1 MGTVET
7 SERIRNASFK
17 SARRGYDRSEVDAY
31 LAKLAESMEGRGH
44 SDTIKQE
51 LERIGR
57 QTAKVLTAAEEAAQS
72 LRADAEQKARKIT
85 EDAQGSVKSIKTSAD
100 EYAKKV
106 RQEAQAF
113 ATKTRTE
120 AEAHSTKLRSEAE
133 RILGRARKEAE
144 EQATKVR
151 DEADGYAKRV
161 REEADVHAAKTIKAG
176 EDKAIGIVDE
186 GVTRR
191 REMEKVI
198 ADLEKRRDA
207 VVGGLEQLSNQ
218 LAGAVTGGRDP
229 ITNNSRPLDTQPA
242 ARPAKSTPPPSTPP
256 PSPSRQ

>member
-1 MGTVET
+1 MET
-7 SERIRNASFK
+7 IERIRNATFK
-17 SARRGYDRSEVDAY
+17 VARRGYDKSEVDSF
-31 LAKLAESMEGRGH
+31 LAKLADSLKGGSVDPAR

-85 EDAQGSVKSIKTSAD
+85 QDAQGSVESIKTSAD
-100 EYAKKV
+100 EHAKKV

-113 ATKTRTE
+113 ATKTRADAEAHSTKIRGE

-133 RILGRARKEAE
+133 TFSARMRKEAE

-161 REEADVHAAKTIKAG
+161 RGEADVHAAKTIKAG
-176 EDKAIGIVDE
+176 EGKAIEIVDE
-186 GVTRR
+186 ATMRR

-207 VVGGLEQLSNQ
+207 VVAGLEQLSNQ
-218 LAGAVTGGRDP
+218 LAGAATVGRDD
-229 ITNNSRPLDTQPA
+229 S
-242 ARPAKSTPPPSTPP
+242 PAKPPTAKQAVSG
-256 PSPSRQ
+256 